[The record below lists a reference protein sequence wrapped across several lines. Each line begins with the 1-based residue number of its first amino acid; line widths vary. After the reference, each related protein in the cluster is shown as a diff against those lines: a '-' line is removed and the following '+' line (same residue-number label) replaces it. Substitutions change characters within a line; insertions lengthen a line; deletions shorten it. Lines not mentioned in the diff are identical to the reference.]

1 MKARLMP
8 LERCEVCR
16 GAGRIRGIFHLM
28 ECAGCNGGGF
38 VKPDGEALD
47 YPELVEQLRLRLAM
61 SGDERKRMQRA
72 LQQAGLMPEQ
82 GAAVGYQ
89 GNNRK
94 GAGGAHFTGD

>member
-1 MKARLMP
+1 MKSRLMP

-38 VKPDGEALD
+38 VRPDGEALG
-47 YPELVEQLRLRLAM
+47 YPELVEQLRLRLGM

-72 LQQAGLMPEQ
+72 LERAGLWPL
-82 GAAVGYQ
+82 GDAANDYR
-89 GNNRK
+89 GNNKK

>member
-1 MKARLMP
+1 MP
-8 LERCEVCR
+8 
-16 GAGRIRGIFHLM
+16 GRWPHPGIFHLM

-38 VKPDGEALD
+38 VKPDGAALE

-82 GAAVGYQ
+82 GAAAGYQ